1 MHLSV
6 TTSQH
11 SNQENYIQADL
22 FIGILIHHLILF
34 IEKFP
39 SETLSFQ
46 LLKKSFLFLFLVLNL
61 DYFC

>member
-22 FIGILIHHLILF
+22 FIGILI